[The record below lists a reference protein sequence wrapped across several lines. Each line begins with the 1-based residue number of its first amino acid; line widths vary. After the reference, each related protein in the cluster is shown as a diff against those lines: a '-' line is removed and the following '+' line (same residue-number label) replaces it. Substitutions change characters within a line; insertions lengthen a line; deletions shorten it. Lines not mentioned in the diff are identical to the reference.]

1 MVSRSEELSAL
12 VDGELSEDELAV
24 TLARVEHDT
33 ALRAAWDAYH
43 VIGDALR
50 GHAGSDLAARV
61 SRRLADEPTVV
72 APRRTL
78 IRAPQRVA
86 WYAISAAAGAAAV
99 ALVVWTAVPLV
110 QPQPRLTAGEV
121 PAAPIVPVV
130 ASAPAP
136 AEAQARSANAEVE
149 DYLLAHAKVK
159 PRYAAKAREWR
170 VEDSEAAPADLAKA
184 GWVVRSAPPGFRTVG
199 ELTRTLGGTRGV
211 GHIVLS
217 DGLAAISVFIEPA
230 RQTALQPGLVRQGAI
245 NVYIRQ
251 LGNHRITVVG
261 EAPADSVKYVADAVE
276 FRK

>member
-1 MVSRSEELSAL
+1 MVSMSEQLSAL
-12 VDGELSEDELAV
+12 IDGESGGEDLAV
-24 TLARVEHDT
+24 MLARVKDN
-33 ALRAAWDAYH
+33 AGLRAAWDAYH

-50 GHAGSDLAARV
+50 GHAGPDLAARV
-61 SRRLADEPTVV
+61 SRRLAEEPTVV

-86 WYAISAAAGAAAV
+86 WYAMSAAASVAAV
-99 ALVVWTAVPLV
+99 ALVAWTAVPLIR
-110 QPQPRLTAGEV
+110 PLPGMTAGDV
-121 PAAPIVPVV
+121 PGVPILPV
-130 ASAPAP
+130 ASTPAP
-136 AEAQARSANAEVE
+136 TAETRARIATAEVE
-149 DYLLAHAKVK
+149 DYLLAHEKVK
-159 PRYAAKAREWR
+159 PRHAAEAREWR

-199 ELTRTLGGTRGV
+199 ELTRTLGATRGV

-230 RQTALQPGLVRQGAI
+230 GQAALQPGLVRQGAI
-245 NVYIRQ
+245 NVYVRQ
-251 LGNHRITVVG
+251 LGNHWITVVG